1 MVDASPTIPVAN
13 KISPATPAIKI
24 ATPDIILENNERIS
38 PDIMLDLI
46 FENIGGQEIIDM
58 VRNDLVNGQNVV
70 YQPIK
75 NLLDINLQNNP
86 KNILS
91 LENTSETIFNNF
103 PIRLDVHIP
112 SVGNGPNGSN
122 VYMDP
127 LNGNI
132 VIDLINMQNGEQ
144 VEVQI
149 STAGVLLDD
158 TIY

>member
-1 MVDASPTIPVAN
+1 MVDASPNIPLAN
-13 KISPATPAIKI
+13 KISPATSAVKI
-24 ATPDIILENNERIS
+24 ATPDIILVNENELPIE
-38 PDIMLDLI
+38 IMTDLI
-46 FENIGGQEIIDM
+46 FENIGGQEIISM
-58 VRNDLVNGQNVV
+58 VRNDLVNGQNIL

-75 NLLDINLQNNP
+75 NLLDVNLQYNS

-103 PIRLDVHIP
+103 PISLDKHIP
-112 SVGNGPNGSN
+112 NVGNGPDGSP

-127 LNGNI
+127 ATGNL
-132 VIDLINMQNGEQ
+132 VIDLIGMQNGEQ

-149 STAGVLLDD
+149 STTATLLDD